1 MKHFL
6 TTFLALFFFLVTAQE
21 KRNILRG
28 KLLYR
33 NSNVIAA
40 NVVNNSAQLNTITNG
55 EGEFAIPARVGD
67 EIIFSSVEFR
77 IRTITITPE
86 IIQKNRLVVEVN
98 ERITILDEIVI
109 GPENTEKFL
118 DLKKEEFTRV
128 DYLQDKSTQIDN
140 TIMRQNQLTNGLN
153 MINIGK
159 LLVKAI
165 RKNEREKRLLQPSKV
180 LPLIFEDSFFVEDL
194 GIPQNEIILF
204 MERLDRV
211 LPSDKLLKKEKEFE
225 LIEFLYGQSESYKA
239 SRK

>member
-1 MKHFL
+1 M
-6 TTFLALFFFLVTAQE
+6 FFFLVTAQE

-55 EGEFAIPARVGD
+55 EGEFAIPARIGD

-159 LLVKAI
+159 LLAKAI

-225 LIEFLYGQSESYKA
+225 LIEFLYVQSESYKA

>member
-140 TIMRQNQLTNGLN
+140 TIMRQNQFTNGLN

>member
-1 MKHFL
+1 M
-6 TTFLALFFFLVTAQE
+6 FFFLVTAQE

-140 TIMRQNQLTNGLN
+140 TIMRQNQFTNGLN

>member
-225 LIEFLYGQSESYKA
+225 LIEFLYVQSESYKA